1 MRHVLCAGPPAAA
14 ALGVKKA
21 APSAPLVGSAGP
33 AQRRATRRVGA
44 ASGAIDL
51 TSIAPA
57 ADQHPRA
64 ATPTE
69 KQPRRLVLA
78 RRRVQVWTPLRSRAL
93 IFPHSPLRGVGRS
106 AGSNC
111 QVVVG
116 AAHVF

>member
-1 MRHVLCAGPPAAA
+1 MRHVFCPGPPATAA
-14 ALGVKKA
+14 HRVGEA
-21 APSAPLVGSAGP
+21 APSAGLVGGSGP
-33 AQRRATRRVGA
+33 AQRRATRRAGA

-64 ATPTE
+64 AARAE
-69 KQPRRLVLA
+69 KQARRLVIA
-78 RRRVQVWTPLRSRAL
+78 RIGVQVWTPLRLRAIL
-93 IFPHSPLRGVGRS
+93 FPHSPLRGVGRG

-116 AAHVF
+116 AAPVF